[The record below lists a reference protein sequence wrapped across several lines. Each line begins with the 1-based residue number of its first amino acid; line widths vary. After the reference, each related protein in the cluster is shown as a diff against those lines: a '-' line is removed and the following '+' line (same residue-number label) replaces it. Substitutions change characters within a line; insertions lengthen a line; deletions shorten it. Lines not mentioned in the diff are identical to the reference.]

1 MRRIAALLLLLPLL
15 GHAANAEYL
24 KIHLMQ
30 DKNAM
35 LEKIEGV
42 DDLDRYM
49 KEVERTI
56 NKKIATLPTTQSWGF
71 LVIAVRQ
78 DGKIKAWLDS
88 DDAVPANIA
97 KEMVNVAESTKPF
110 SVKNGAV
117 VFSLG
122 FATDGAELPVEK
134 MPFPNEW
141 KKVANCDNE
150 DCAEVDAEEVV
161 LKSW

>member
-1 MRRIAALLLLLPLL
+1 MRLIAALLLLLPLVS
-15 GHAANAEYL
+15 HAANAEYL

-30 DKNAM
+30 DKKAM
-35 LEKIEGV
+35 LDKMDGI
-42 DDLDRYM
+42 DDMDRYM

-56 NKKIATLPTTQSWGF
+56 NQKIATLPSAQSWGF

-88 DDAVPANIA
+88 DDAVPADIA
-97 KEMVNVAESTKPF
+97 KEMVKVAENTKPF
-110 SVKNGAV
+110 TVKDGAV

-134 MPFPNEW
+134 MPFPNDW

-150 DCAEVDAEEVV
+150 DCTEVDAEEIV